1 MKVLRQV
8 NGFQLNEGTMM
19 AQGLF
24 NISKDDK
31 ITFWMDAE
39 TAEEMINMTDEEFIS
54 DSIALLKHAENV

>member
-19 AQGLF
+19 ANGLF

-31 ITFWMDAE
+31 ISFWMDSE

-54 DSIALLKHAENV
+54 FSIALLKHAENV

>member
-19 AQGLF
+19 ANGLF

-31 ITFWMDAE
+31 ISFWMDSE

>member
-31 ITFWMDAE
+31 ITFWMDSE

>member
-1 MKVLRQV
+1 
-8 NGFQLNEGTMM
+8 MM

-31 ITFWMDAE
+31 ITFWMDSE

>member
-1 MKVLRQV
+1 MKVLRDV
-8 NGFQLNEGTMM
+8 NGFQLNKGSMM
-19 AQGLF
+19 AEGLF

-54 DSIALLKHAENV
+54 DSIELLKHAENV

>member
-1 MKVLRQV
+1 MKVLRDV
-8 NGFQLNEGTMM
+8 NGFKLNKGSMM
-19 AQGLF
+19 AEGLF

-54 DSIALLKHAENV
+54 DSIELLKHAENV